1 MHSDKIPGERGE
13 QPRRQVQQ
21 LNTLFASFNL
31 FSFETERKERKK
43 ETCGENLALGS
54 THRSLESKWRGWVTF
69 RRSQMVV
76 LFYKLGLRD
85 QEVSAKIITH
95 TGSKRPE
102 VVFTKVL
109 TIIL

>member
-1 MHSDKIPGERGE
+1 
-13 QPRRQVQQ
+13 
-21 LNTLFASFNL
+21 
-31 FSFETERKERKK
+31 
-43 ETCGENLALGS
+43 
-54 THRSLESKWRGWVTF
+54 
-69 RRSQMVV
+69 MVV